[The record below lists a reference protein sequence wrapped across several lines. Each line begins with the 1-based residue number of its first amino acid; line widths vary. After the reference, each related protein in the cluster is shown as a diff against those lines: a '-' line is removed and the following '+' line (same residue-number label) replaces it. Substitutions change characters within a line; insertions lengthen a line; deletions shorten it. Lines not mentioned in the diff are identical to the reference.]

1 MENIKNLFTDEDF
14 KLLNQAID
22 ALPSADVSALMMT
35 DLLFLSIGKD
45 EDKETQDREREK
57 RFKEHEKKS
66 SEMKEK
72 CLELKFKILQ
82 LKKAVVNNT
91 LTS

>member
-22 ALPSADVSALMMT
+22 ALPSADISGLIMGEM
-35 DLLFLSIGKD
+35 LFMAIGKD
-45 EDKETQDREREK
+45 EDKETRDRERDA
-57 RFKEHEKKS
+57 RFKEHEQKTW
-66 SEMKEK
+66 EMKEK

-82 LKKAVVNNT
+82 LKKVVLNDT